1 MYALCRYIAYLD
13 VFGGVMWRAVLVNVG
28 HFSSD
33 FGAARC
39 AEDVNF
45 QWLQQLGGFF
55 SQLTAEEATQ
65 KERIQKNTATLRVCP
80 TTSFS
85 RTFLFIWQHGKLCG
99 WWWVLCTA
107 RSSQC

>member
-1 MYALCRYIAYLD
+1 MYIYMYALCRYIAYLD

-55 SQLTAEEATQ
+55 SQLTAEEAAQ
-65 KERIQKNTATLRVCP
+65 KERIQKNTATLRV
-80 TTSFS
+80 SAEAS
-85 RTFLFIWQHGKLCG
+85 
-99 WWWVLCTA
+99 
-107 RSSQC
+107 